1 MSPGGFN
8 CDCENECESI
18 GNKMRVLLCCVPYG
32 RDNIGDEAI
41 LESIVK
47 ILRSISSDLE
57 ITVSTDEPQ
66 ITAKS
71 LGVRTCALFGFDDP
85 LWDLDELEFE
95 LGRAD
100 IIIWGGATGLSD
112 YPEHA
117 VQILEMAQARGKKTA
132 VFCTGMNDCLN
143 PFLYRIRPGIK
154 RDISEFIKLFSFGFV
169 DFAGRIEAGKISQAH
184 ARIVDVIDKA
194 DAVIVRDVETSEN
207 LRNIGVTRESI
218 HVACDPA
225 ITLEPTPGDKA
236 RFKSFYHDD
245 PQNRI
250 PRRRVGICL
259 SSQSPV
265 KKMSRLAS
273 VLDEIVEKFNV
284 DLYMIPMN
292 PLTDRAYM
300 TRIRMSMR
308 QRNHFHEYPGGEN
321 PTTVAAY
328 AGTMDL
334 IISSR
339 LHLLILG
346 SISHVPLIG
355 ISRGSKVDSFIGQF
369 GLVAT
374 GSVDNPDYEFLLSEV
389 ERLLDDSSRMLYV
402 RHSMNVVQDMKK
414 RLQRGVEILG
424 RLFGVI
430 SLPAWDL
437 NSGENLSDNSGLVSR
452 ADEALIESLIRD

>member
-1 MSPGGFN
+1 MSVSDIN
-8 CDCENECESI
+8 CYRESKCESM
-18 GNKMRVLLCCVPYG
+18 GNNMRVLLCCVPYG

-47 ILRSISSDLE
+47 ILRSISSDLD
-57 ITVSTDEPQ
+57 ITVSTDEQ
-66 ITAKS
+66 EFTAKN
-71 LGVRTCALFGFDDP
+71 LGVKTCPLFGFDDP
-85 LWDLDELEFE
+85 TWDLDELESE
-95 LGRAD
+95 LDQAD
-100 IIIWGGATGLSD
+100 VVIWGGATGLSD

-117 VQILEMAQARGKKTA
+117 VQVLEMAQSRGKKTA

-154 RDISEFIKLFSFGFV
+154 RDVSEFIKLFSFGFI
-169 DFAGRIEAGKISQAH
+169 DFVGRIEARKFSQAH
-184 ARIVDVIDKA
+184 SRIVGVLDKA
-194 DAVIVRDVETSEN
+194 DVVIVRDAETLDN
-207 LRNIGVTRESI
+207 LRNIGVAREFI

-225 ITLEPTPGDKA
+225 ITLEPTPREKA
-236 RFKSFYHDD
+236 RFRNDETGESV
-245 PQNRI
+245 NRI
-250 PRRRVGICL
+250 PRRRIGICL
-259 SSQSPV
+259 SSQSPI
-265 KKMSRLAS
+265 KKTSRLAV
-273 VLDEIVEKFNV
+273 VLDEIVEKYNA

-308 QRNHFHEYPGGEN
+308 QRNHLHEYPGGEN

-355 ISRGSKVDSFIGQF
+355 ISRGSKVDAFIGQF
-369 GLVAT
+369 GLVST
-374 GSVDNPDYEFLLSEV
+374 GSVDNPDYDFLLSEV
-389 ERLLDDSSRMLYV
+389 ERLLDDSSRLLYV
-402 RHSMNVVQDMKK
+402 RHSMNVVRDMKK
-414 RLQRGVEILG
+414 RLRGGAEILG

-430 SLPAWDL
+430 NLPAWEQD
-437 NSGENLSDNSGLVSR
+437 SGENFSDNAGLVSR
-452 ADEALIESLIRD
+452 ADEALIETLIRD